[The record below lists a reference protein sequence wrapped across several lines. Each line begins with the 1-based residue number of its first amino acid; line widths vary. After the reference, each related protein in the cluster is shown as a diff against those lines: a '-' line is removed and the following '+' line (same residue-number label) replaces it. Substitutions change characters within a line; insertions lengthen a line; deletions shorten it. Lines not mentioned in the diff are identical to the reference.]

1 MPKNG
6 ITIVRDTSENKTL
19 NALQKILSTAYG
31 VYGFKYLS
39 IRKKYRIWQIYE
51 RITYFCIMESTR
63 QKKVSRL
70 LQKELSVIFQSLA
83 SELLGNVMIGVTI
96 VRISSDLANANIFI
110 SIFPVK
116 EPQESLKVIKKNQKI
131 IRKKLGEK
139 VRNQL
144 RIVPDLQFFLDDSA
158 AYTEEIERLLKK

>member
-1 MPKNG
+1 
-6 ITIVRDTSENKTL
+6 
-19 NALQKILSTAYG
+19 
-31 VYGFKYLS
+31 
-39 IRKKYRIWQIYE
+39 
-51 RITYFCIMESTR
+51 MESTR

-70 LQKELSVIFQSLA
+70 LQKELSIIFQSLA

-110 SIFPVK
+110 SVFPVK
-116 EPQESLKVIKKNQKI
+116 EPQESLKVINKNQKT
-131 IRKKLGEK
+131 IRKKLGDK

-158 AYTEEIERLLKK
+158 AYAEEIERLLKK